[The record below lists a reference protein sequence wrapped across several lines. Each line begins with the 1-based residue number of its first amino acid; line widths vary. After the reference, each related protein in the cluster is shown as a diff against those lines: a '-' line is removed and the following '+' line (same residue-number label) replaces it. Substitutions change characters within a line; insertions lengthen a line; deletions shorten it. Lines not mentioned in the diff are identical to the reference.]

1 VVLIAAVG
9 AGVYYVAAYGVLDAE
24 PFPEATQD
32 DDALSVDWCTPLRV
46 VTATSFRPVLDD
58 VEPLVSSGDVCVQ
71 LDVQVANGVDAFD
84 HIAAAGAHVWIP
96 DDVSWAGDA
105 DQLMLST
112 DAPGAGTV
120 VATSPFYMVTDETTG
135 QQITDAGGW
144 LGLTTLLSDGVDG
157 PALVLQ
163 DPERSGDGMVAAA
176 AIGESVWADAGMDA
190 SSQAMIAALPS
201 IRIVEDDALPE
212 EGGEVGLVPEYAVLR
227 SADEE
232 SVADAVLLP
241 GDDHTAMLRYAW
253 VPTGI
258 GSDDPAVEAAL
269 ARLLNVLSSSEA
281 DEARAAAGL
290 RGPDMSPVPSG
301 AQEWPAP
308 EAAPFEAFSAHA
320 VDHVFATFYAENR
333 RADVQLVIDISS
345 SMASPAAGS
354 DVPILDLVKAGA
366 RDMVDLLPD
375 NAQVGLWQFGTQ
387 LDPPSD
393 WVELVGIAPLG
404 SEHRQDLNGA
414 LSDMFAIDTGT
425 GLYNTMLDAYL
436 DAQEQYQA
444 GVPSHVV
451 VFTDGLNAF
460 RPGSLTVDELT
471 EALAEAH
478 DPARPVEL
486 SVVAMGSEPDAE
498 LLVQALEPVESYLAQ
513 INTAE
518 EIRATF
524 IHLAAG
530 GVHH

>member
-1 VVLIAAVG
+1 
-9 AGVYYVAAYGVLDAE
+9 
-24 PFPEATQD
+24 
-32 DDALSVDWCTPLRV
+32 
-46 VTATSFRPVLDD
+46 
-58 VEPLVSSGDVCVQ
+58 
-71 LDVQVANGVDAFD
+71 
-84 HIAAAGAHVWIP
+84 
-96 DDVSWAGDA
+96 
-105 DQLMLST
+105 
-112 DAPGAGTV
+112 
-120 VATSPFYMVTDETTG
+120 
-135 QQITDAGGW
+135 
-144 LGLTTLLSDGVDG
+144 
-157 PALVLQ
+157 
-163 DPERSGDGMVAAA
+163 
-176 AIGESVWADAGMDA
+176 
-190 SSQAMIAALPS
+190 
-201 IRIVEDDALPE
+201 
-212 EGGEVGLVPEYAVLR
+212 
-227 SADEE
+227 
-232 SVADAVLLP
+232 
-241 GDDHTAMLRYAW
+241 MLRYAW

-308 EAAPFEAFSAHA
+308 EAAPFEAFSGHA
-320 VDHVFATFYAENR
+320 LDHVFATFYAENR
-333 RADVQLVIDISS
+333 RADVHLVIDISS

-393 WVELVGIAPLG
+393 WVELVGIAPLE

-414 LSDMFAIDTGT
+414 LADMIAFDTGT

-436 DAQEQYQA
+436 GAQERYQA

-451 VFTDGLNAF
+451 VFTDGINAF

-478 DPARPVEL
+478 DPSRPVEL
-486 SVVAMGSEPDAE
+486 SVVAIGSEPDVE

-513 INTAE
+513 ISTAE
-518 EIRATF
+518 GIRATF